1 VEVADAAY
9 AETVMYRCMANGLS
23 FKVGGGNVLTLCP
36 PLTIT
41 QAELDSALDILDR
54 AMQPTAVVASRS

>member
-1 VEVADAAY
+1 VADAAY

-41 QAELDSALDILDR
+41 QAELDSALDILDQ
-54 AMQPTAVVASRS
+54 AMQPNAIVASRS